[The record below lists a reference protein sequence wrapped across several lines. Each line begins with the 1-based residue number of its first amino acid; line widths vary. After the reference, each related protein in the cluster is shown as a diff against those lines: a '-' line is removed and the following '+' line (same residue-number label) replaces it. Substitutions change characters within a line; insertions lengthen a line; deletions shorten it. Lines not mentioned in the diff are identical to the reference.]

1 MLIESICCVWAWCGS
16 QCAVHGAAAAE
27 LTVALRDAQCPAVPA
42 AVQHHSSCLCN
53 SASLVFRKSN
63 CPHQKMVFF
72 TFGFGSIALS
82 ERHCVGRLGPPPTSL
97 LSSDRIFQ
105 IRKPISTGEKGTE
118 VIHYAQFLWR
128 RAVNYSHLRPGP
140 APAVTHRVLQAALP
154 EPRGCACSR
163 QRSAGH
169 RVGTGGG
176 PDVL

>member
-1 MLIESICCVWAWCGS
+1 MHSAQQCQRQCSTTPPASAILLLWCLGRATVPIRRWCFSPLDLARLHCQRGTVWADW
-16 QCAVHGAAAAE
+16 
-27 LTVALRDAQCPAVPA
+27 D
-42 AVQHHSSCLCN
+42 
-53 SASLVFRKSN
+53 
-63 CPHQKMVFF
+63 
-72 TFGFGSIALS
+72 
-82 ERHCVGRLGPPPTSL
+82 PPTSL

-118 VIHYAQFLWR
+118 VIHYAQVLWQ